1 MNETFSTKSLEFLR
15 DTTFPFPL
23 YRFTGDLVVEKYEL
37 IKASFVYEARD
48 SYEYPHLFLTPLGEY
63 VKSILPEKI
72 EKGFQVCIQ
81 LTFA

>member
-15 DTTFPFPL
+15 DMDFPIYGPAEIEEA
-23 YRFTGDLVVEKYEL
+23 EKQEL
-37 IKASFVYEARD
+37 IKASFAYEAND
-48 SYEYPHLFLTPLGEY
+48 SYEDPYLFLTPLGEY

-72 EKGFQVCIQ
+72 EKGFQICIQ